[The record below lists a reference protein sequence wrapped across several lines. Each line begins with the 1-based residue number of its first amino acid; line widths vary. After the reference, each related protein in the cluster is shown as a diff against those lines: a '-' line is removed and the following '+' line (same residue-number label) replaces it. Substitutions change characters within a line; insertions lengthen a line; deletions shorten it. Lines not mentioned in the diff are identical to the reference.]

1 MLAITHHFIVQ
12 WAYHLAYPLRPKSWF
27 EGYELLGD
35 DIVIFDENVAQK
47 YLEIMQQL
55 GVEINLS
62 KSVVSNPGTVVEFA
76 KRTSVKG
83 KDVSAISLKMV
94 EAASDLKT
102 RVQVALYL
110 GLKTGLTVGN
120 YFKALHA
127 LGPTMLYESRV
138 PAKALDNALN
148 RMVAQLVQ
156 KDGSNLFA
164 YLASNLNE
172 DSPESFFE
180 GDVMS
185 MKIGKATRMI
195 DNLVKGKD
203 VELRPTDEQESLFE
217 YLSYDLKRGLAEK
230 VSRTYASILESFSK
244 SFPIA
249 INVLYSP

>member
-1 MLAITHHFIVQ
+1 L
-12 WAYHLAYPLRPKSWF
+12 SWF

-35 DIVIFDENVAQK
+35 DIVIFDKIVALK
-47 YLEIMQQL
+47 YLEMMQQL

-62 KSVVSNPGTVVEFA
+62 KSVVSDPGSVVEFA

-83 KDVSAISLKMV
+83 VDVSAISLKMV

-110 GLKTGLTVGN
+110 GLKTGLSVGN

-127 LGPTMLYESRV
+127 LGPSLLYSTTT
-138 PAKALDNALN
+138 PTKAYENALA
-148 RMVAQLVQ
+148 RMVAQLVK

-185 MKIGKATRMI
+185 MKTGKAARLI
-195 DNLVKGKD
+195 DDLVKGKD
-203 VELRPTDEQESLFE
+203 VVLRPTDEQESLFE
-217 YLSYDLKRGLAEK
+217 YLSYDLKSGLAAK
-230 VSRTYASILESFSK
+230 VARTYASILESFSK
-244 SFPIA
+244 SFPVA
-249 INVLYSP
+249 VNVLFSP